1 MKNLLPLMQREWLQH
16 RFAWAML
23 VLVPVA
29 LAVLGLGIGTIQL
42 DDEMQ
47 AMPGPQLALMLGAIS
62 MSITVV
68 VLFLLLSVTSL
79 FIALGSPRR
88 DHGDRSIEF
97 WLSLPS
103 GHGESLAAPMLVH
116 LLLVPV
122 AALFV
127 GMLAALPVS
136 LIVVARVE
144 GLGAWFALPW
154 PTLLA
159 GLLTLVARVA
169 AGLPLAVAWMLPLLL
184 AAMLANA
191 LFRRWGLP
199 LLAVALLVLA
209 WLLERVFGQPL
220 LADTLG
226 HVGLMAARS
235 LVGAGADGIVISSE
249 VAPEAMLGMMPRL
262 ALQDFGAA
270 LAQLP
275 QPMFAGT
282 LLVSAL
288 LFGALVVW
296 RRQGA
301 SAA

>member
-1 MKNLLPLMQREWLQH
+1 
-16 RFAWAML
+16 
-23 VLVPVA
+23 
-29 LAVLGLGIGTIQL
+29 
-42 DDEMQ
+42 
-47 AMPGPQLALMLGAIS
+47 
-62 MSITVV
+62 
-68 VLFLLLSVTSL
+68 
-79 FIALGSPRR
+79 
-88 DHGDRSIEF
+88 
-97 WLSLPS
+97 
-103 GHGESLAAPMLVH
+103 
-116 LLLVPV
+116 
-122 AALFV
+122 
-127 GMLAALPVS
+127 
-136 LIVVARVE
+136 
-144 GLGAWFALPW
+144 
-154 PTLLA
+154 
-159 GLLTLVARVA
+159 VARVA
-169 AGLPLAVAWMLPLLL
+169 AGLPLAVAWLLPLLL

>member
-122 AALFV
+122 AALAL
-127 GMLAALPVS
+127 GLLAALPVS
-136 LIVVARVE
+136 LVVVGRVE
-144 GLGAWFALPW
+144 GLGAWFNLPW
-154 PTLLA
+154 PALLA
-159 GLLTLVARVA
+159 GVTTLVARVA
-169 AGLPLAVAWMLPLLL
+169 AGVPLAVAWMLPLLL
-184 AAMLANA
+184 AAMLATA

-199 LLAVALLVLA
+199 LLAVALVVLA
-209 WLLERVFGQPL
+209 WMLERVFGQPL
-220 LADTLG
+220 LADTLA
-226 HVGLMAARS
+226 HAGLMAARS
-235 LVGAGADGIVISSE
+235 LAGAGAEAVHIGADVS
-249 VAPEAMLGMMPRL
+249 PETMLGMLPRV
-262 ALQDFGAA
+262 ALKDYGAA
-270 LAQLP
+270 LAQLM
-275 QPMFAGT
+275 QPLFAGT
-282 LLVSAL
+282 MLVSAG

-296 RRQGA
+296 RRRGA